1 MNTSRVK
8 KIIIFLISAFIII
21 YFLYIGISKAFG
33 VNGIKT
39 EIATEMT
46 ATDSLYKDGIIV
58 REETLVKNDLEGVV
72 SYVANDGDR
81 VAKNEVIASLYS
93 SEEDVMNNKNLE
105 EINKEISQIKKLNT
119 IAITGDLAIDNIN
132 SQIKNAIISLNS
144 NVADRDFIN
153 TKSYV
158 NNLTYLI
165 TQRMV
170 VTDDAVDISKRLDEL
185 NAEKQ
190 ALENSTVK
198 ATGHIKANVSGCFVS
213 SADGY
218 ESVFDYEN
226 VKSINIKKYNEMKKA
241 KPKKVSDNTIGK
253 LITNVGWYIVCPI
266 SNQDALRIAT
276 SSNQKVTIH
285 MPYATTISI
294 PAYVEAINRDVNGG
308 DESIMVL
315 RCDYMNSELA
325 SIRNEN
331 IEIRLKT
338 YEGIRVSKDAIHD
351 GVVKKMFNDKDGNQV
366 TKKKKVQ
373 GVYVLYGNELQ
384 FKEISILYSGSDFV
398 ICDPS
403 PEEGELFNGETVA
416 LYDNVVIEGDDLKD
430 GKIVK

>member
-1 MNTSRVK
+1 
-8 KIIIFLISAFIII
+8 
-21 YFLYIGISKAFG
+21 
-33 VNGIKT
+33 
-39 EIATEMT
+39 
-46 ATDSLYKDGIIV
+46 
-58 REETLVKNDLEGVV
+58 
-72 SYVANDGDR
+72 
-81 VAKNEVIASLYS
+81 
-93 SEEDVMNNKNLE
+93 
-105 EINKEISQIKKLNT
+105 
-119 IAITGDLAIDNIN
+119 
-132 SQIKNAIISLNS
+132 
-144 NVADRDFIN
+144 
-153 TKSYV
+153 
-158 NNLTYLI
+158 
-165 TQRMV
+165 
-170 VTDDAVDISKRLDEL
+170 
-185 NAEKQ
+185 
-190 ALENSTVK
+190 
-198 ATGHIKANVSGCFVS
+198 
-213 SADGY
+213 
-218 ESVFDYEN
+218 
-226 VKSINIKKYNEMKKA
+226 MKWKA

-366 TKKKKVQ
+366 AKKKKVQ

-430 GKIVK
+430 GKIVKWYWI